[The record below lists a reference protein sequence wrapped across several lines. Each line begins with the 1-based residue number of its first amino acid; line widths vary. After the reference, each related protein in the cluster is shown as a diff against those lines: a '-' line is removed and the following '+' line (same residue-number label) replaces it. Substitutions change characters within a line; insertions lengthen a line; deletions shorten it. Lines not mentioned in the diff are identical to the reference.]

1 LRRIVIRGTG
11 LYTPPEG
18 ISNEALVES
27 LSAATERWNADHAE
41 AIERGELA
49 ARDLPSTKFIVRAS
63 GVGHRYV
70 VDRAGVLD
78 PARLRPR
85 LRRRDETEL
94 SIQAEMAVV
103 AARDALAQAGLAAG
117 AVDAIVVGCSNLQRA
132 YPAIAIEVQ
141 AALGARGFAYDM
153 NVACSSA
160 TFAIQNAV
168 DALRLGHARHAL
180 VLNPEIT
187 SAHNNFEL
195 REFHF
200 IFGDACTAV
209 VLSVEEDG
217 GPHGE
222 SHGEASGDFR
232 GEAWEVLDT
241 RLATR
246 FSNNIR
252 NDAGFL
258 NRCEEPPRAPHELLF
273 RQNGRQVANEV
284 CPMVVEHLR
293 GHLADAGIPIER
305 VRRLWLH
312 QANLGMNRTI
322 ARSLL
327 GREAAPE
334 EAPVILDEYANT
346 SSAGSVIAFHKHRDG
361 IAPGDHAVLCSFGAG
376 YSIGS
381 VLLRKLRDRSAAA
394 TRIASE
400 PTSRTSPGHRAGSA
414 ATRSA

>member
-1 LRRIVIRGTG
+1 MKRVVIRGTG
-11 LYTPPEG
+11 LYTPPDG
-18 ISNEALVES
+18 ISNDALVES
-27 LSAATERWNADHAE
+27 LTVATERWNAAHAGE
-41 AIERGELA
+41 IARGELT
-49 ARDLPSTKFIVRAS
+49 ARDLPSSKFIVRAS

-70 VDRAGVLD
+70 LDRAGVLD
-78 PARLRPR
+78 PGRLRPR
-85 LRRRDETEL
+85 LRRRGEEEL

-103 AARDALAQAGLAAG
+103 AARDALAQAQLAAESID
-117 AVDAIVVGCSNLQRA
+117 AVIVGCSNLQRA
-132 YPAIAIEVQ
+132 YPAVAIEVQ

-168 DALRLGHARHAL
+168 DALRAGHARRAL
-180 VLNPEIT
+180 VLCPEIT

-209 VLSVEEDG
+209 VLEAEEDEERD
-217 GPHGE
+217 GE
-222 SHGEASGDFR
+222 EDR
-232 GEAWEVLDT
+232 LQGEAWEVLDT
-241 RLATR
+241 RLTTR

-273 RQNGRQVANEV
+273 RQHGRQVATEV
-284 CPMVVEHLR
+284 CPLVVDHLR
-293 GHLADAGIPIER
+293 GHLADAGIAIER

-327 GREAAPE
+327 GREATPE

-361 IAPGDHAVLCSFGAG
+361 IAVGEHAVLCSFGAG

-381 VLLRKLRDRSAAA
+381 VLLRKLRD
-394 TRIASE
+394 
-400 PTSRTSPGHRAGSA
+400 
-414 ATRSA
+414 